1 MLYSLR
7 RRRPGS
13 NLTCVSHP
21 SLRAEFR
28 SFCDCV
34 NVVVVVVVVVV
45 VAVRASLIVAVVA
58 LI

>member
-45 VAVRASLIVAVVA
+45 AMRASLIVAVVA

>member
-13 NLTCVSHP
+13 NLACVPHP

-45 VAVRASLIVAVVA
+45 AVRASLNVAVVA

>member
-28 SFCDCV
+28 SYCDCV

-45 VAVRASLIVAVVA
+45 AMRASLIVAVVA

>member
-45 VAVRASLIVAVVA
+45 AVRASLIVAVVA